1 MLQYTAF
8 YTQILQNQPK
18 KVNEKLKFLL
28 ILLTKNYTIAESR
41 VLFGFKSHTIFA
53 WNKK

>member
-18 KVNEKLKFLL
+18 KVNEKLKFLIDFVNEKL
-28 ILLTKNYTIAESR
+28 
-41 VLFGFKSHTIFA
+41 
-53 WNKK
+53 